1 MAGFGRL
8 LAAEWT
14 KLRSVPRWAAALLA
28 AVVLTVLV
36 SVLGSAASGSDTNR
50 YRASP
55 TGPDGQP
62 VTDTFH
68 FVHRPLSGDGS
79 VSARVRTQTG
89 VEERSHEWARAG
101 VMVKDGLVPGS
112 RYAAIMVTPGHGVR
126 LQANF
131 ADDLAGGAGTTPRWL
146 RLTRAGGIVTGYESA
161 DGAAWRRVGTVDLGT
176 AAPTVQV
183 GLFVASPTAVELERQ
198 FGSAGIDEHPTA
210 STATFDNV
218 RVEPA
223 GRGSPEPWR
232 DQDVG
237 RSEPPG
243 NATWTGGGVTV
254 TGSGD
259 IGVVPPDDDVVR
271 LSLGGAFVG
280 LMAVV
285 GLGVVFITAEYRRG
299 MIRTTFAASPRRGR
313 VLAAKALVLGA
324 VTFVAGLA
332 ASAAAFLLGQPML
345 RANGFAPPAYP
356 WASLADGPALRAVV
370 GTAALLALVAVLGLG
385 AGAILRRSAGAIAG
399 LIVLLVLPQ
408 LVAGALPLEA
418 ARWLLRVTPA
428 AGFAIQQTTPQWSG
442 GPAGLCLPESGC
454 FPEGPWVGFGVLCA
468 YAAVTLAVAA
478 WLLRR
483 RDA

>member
-28 AVVLTVLV
+28 AFVLTVLV
-36 SVLGSAASGSDTNR
+36 SVLGSAGSGSDLNR
-50 YRASP
+50 YWSFPA
-55 TGPDGQP
+55 GPDGRP

-68 FVHRPLSGDGS
+68 LVHRPLSGDGS
-79 VSARVRTQTG
+79 VSARVRAQAG
-89 VEERSHEWARAG
+89 AVGELHDWAKAG
-101 VMVKDGLVPGS
+101 VMVKDGTAPGS
-112 RYAAIMVTPGHGVR
+112 RYAALMVTPGHGVR

-131 ADDLAGGAGTTPRWL
+131 DADLPGGAGTTPRWL
-146 RLTRAGGIVTGYESA
+146 RLTRSGATVTGYESA
-161 DGAAWRRVGTVDLGT
+161 DGVGWRRVGAVDLGT

-183 GLFVASPTAVELERQ
+183 GLFVASPAALETERQ
-198 FGSAGIDEHPTA
+198 FGSIGIGERPTA
-210 STATFDNV
+210 STASFDHL

-223 GRGSPEPWR
+223 GPGPPEPWR

-237 RSEPPG
+237 RAEPPG
-243 NATWTGGGVTV
+243 DATWSGDGVAV

-259 IGVVPPDDDVVR
+259 IAVVPPDDDVVR
-271 LSLGGAFVG
+271 LSLAGVFVG

-299 MIRTTFAASPRRGR
+299 MIRTTFAVSPRRGR
-313 VLAAKALVLGA
+313 VLAAKALVLGV

-345 RANGFAPPAYP
+345 RANGYTPPAYP
-356 WASLADGPALRAVV
+356 RASLADGPALRAVV

-428 AGFAIQQTTPQWSG
+428 AGFAIQQTTPRWSG
-442 GPAGLCLPESGC
+442 GPAGLCLPENGC

-468 YAAVTLAVAA
+468 YTAVTLAVAA
-478 WLLRR
+478 WLVRR